1 MKCVRIDIIIILNY
15 RHSLLLKIPNLS
27 LWPRLSDQGQ
37 RSQHYTGYLC
47 DDLIFV
53 AGSGFNPV
61 PDLVGRT
68 LIYQYII
75 RLSSG

>member
-1 MKCVRIDIIIILNY
+1 MTRK
-15 RHSLLLKIPNLS
+15 KKKKK
-27 LWPRLSDQGQ
+27 
-37 RSQHYTGYLC
+37 TGYLC

-53 AGSGFNPV
+53 AGSGLNPV

-68 LIYQYII
+68 FIYQYII